1 MSKKFTTAGQLKK
14 GDTVL
19 IQGEPCKVT
28 GVQIS
33 RPGKHGHA
41 KVRFEGTG
49 IVDGKK
55 RIEVMPGH
63 DRVEV
68 PIIDKKSAQVLSVN
82 NGTAN
87 VMDMETYETFDLDI
101 PDELK
106 DQVAAGGQVIYWKIM
121 DYKVLKQ
128 VK

>member
-19 IQGEPCKVT
+19 INGEPCKVVGT
-28 GVQIS
+28 QIS

-41 KVRFEGTG
+41 KVRFEGVG
-49 IVDGKK
+49 VVDGKK
-55 RIEVMPGH
+55 RVEVMPGH

-82 NGTAN
+82 NHTAN

-101 PDELK
+101 PEELK
-106 DQVAAGGQVIYWKIM
+106 DQIVAGGQVIYWKIM